1 MGVATGIV
9 ALAMMLV
16 ISYDVVMRYFFNQP
30 IRGGTQITEYLL
42 LLFTML
48 GIAWVLK
55 EDAHVRVDVILVRLN
70 TKTQAIINCVTSFVA
85 MFACG
90 FFIQKSIEIAMDFYR
105 RGAEATAILASPLWV
120 FYVLIA
126 FGVSLLCIEFGRK
139 TVQYWHAAR
148 QAGG

>member
-1 MGVATGIV
+1 MATGIV
-9 ALAMMLV
+9 ALAMMLL
-16 ISYDVVMRYFFNQP
+16 ISYDVVMRYFFGQP
-30 IRGGTQITEYLL
+30 IRGGTQITEYSL

-55 EDAHVRVDVILVRLN
+55 EDAHVRVDVIVVRLN

-85 MFACG
+85 TFACG
-90 FFIQKSIEIAMDFYR
+90 FFTQKSIEIAVDFYQ
-105 RGAEATAILASPLWV
+105 RGDKAAAILASPLWV
-120 FYVLIA
+120 FYALIA
-126 FGVSLLCIEFGRK
+126 FGVGLLCIEFGRK